1 MQMNVG
7 ALIPALSDE
16 LKYVFNI
23 SLFGMLL
30 KFMFISG
37 GKSWVT
43 CRERLNK
50 GTVPLIFLSQFGV
63 NTTNEGRSPNKRDF
77 KFSRF
82 VPQKTTT
89 FYHILLGL
97 L

>member
-16 LKYVFNI
+16 LTYVFDI

-37 GKSWVT
+37 GKSLVK
-43 CRERLNK
+43 CR
-50 GTVPLIFLSQFGV
+50 
-63 NTTNEGRSPNKRDF
+63 
-77 KFSRF
+77 
-82 VPQKTTT
+82 
-89 FYHILLGL
+89 
-97 L
+97 

>member
-16 LKYVFNI
+16 LTYVFDI

-37 GKSWVT
+37 GKSLVT
-43 CRERLNK
+43 RRERLNK
-50 GTVPLIFLSQFGV
+50 GTVPLIFIPIWS
-63 NTTNEGRSPNKRDF
+63 
-77 KFSRF
+77 
-82 VPQKTTT
+82 
-89 FYHILLGL
+89 
-97 L
+97 